1 MVGIRRTFRYWS
13 SKDSP
18 SRARKAVRNAVLA
31 WEFGEDIADIAELL
45 TSELATNSVRH
56 ATGGREY
63 VVDILVSDG
72 YLTVGVT
79 DFGHGLPHAQH
90 SGENDEHGRGLAM
103 VKDLADASGYERV
116 AGGGKRVFFRL
127 RVPAI
132 PQRVRERESHC
143 LGGHHHD
150 RSAGHD
156 TGTAYSVTRSGRR
169 LVRPRLRFGW

>member
-13 SKDSP
+13 SRDSP

-31 WEFGEDIADIAELL
+31 WEFGDDIADVAELL
-45 TSELATNSVRH
+45 TSELATNAVIH
-56 ATGGREY
+56 ATDGREY
-63 VVDILVSDG
+63 AVDVLVSDG

-90 SGENDEHGRGLAM
+90 CRDDDEHGRGLAM

-116 AGGGKRVFFRL
+116 PGGGKCVFFRL

-132 PQRVRERESHC
+132 PQHIRERESHC
-143 LGGHHHD
+143 LGGQEHD
-150 RSAGHD
+150 HNAGHD
-156 TGTAYSVTRSGRR
+156 TGIAHSVTRSGRR
-169 LVRPRLRFGW
+169 LVRARLRFGW